1 MAQREKALA
10 PESFE
15 LAEEELEPAAG
26 RVLVVDDSEI
36 IQSNATTIVSAVGGL
51 HLVGTAA
58 SGEEAIRLLPELK
71 PDLVLLDIHMPGLG
85 GIETARIIHRDEPR
99 TVVVIVSGEP
109 AGASEAARAAGAV
122 ALLDKRDL
130 LPGTLDALWLEH
142 APDAR

>member
-15 LAEEELEPAAG
+15 LVEEEFEPAAV

-36 IQSNATTIVSAVGGL
+36 FLRTATTIVSAVGGL
-51 HLVGTAA
+51 QLVGTAA

-71 PDLVLLDIHMPGLG
+71 PDLVLLDIHMPGLD

-99 TVVVIVSGEP
+99 AVVVIVSGEP

>member
-1 MAQREKALA
+1 
-10 PESFE
+10 
-15 LAEEELEPAAG
+15 
-26 RVLVVDDSEI
+26 
-36 IQSNATTIVSAVGGL
+36 
-51 HLVGTAA
+51 
-58 SGEEAIRLLPELK
+58 
-71 PDLVLLDIHMPGLG
+71 MPGLD

-109 AGASEAARAAGAV
+109 SGASEAARAAGAV